1 MSTENTRKDLAHR
14 VEVLRARLADEGF
27 LNNRGLGNEVG
38 IYTFCYDPS
47 LELEVREL
55 VRTIENDAEDGVLP
69 CRIVERNLYDILLDY
84 CDSEDIYE
92 DALEMER
99 EEGQK
104 ALFEELS
111 GFSPRDYARAVMNG
125 MEDADVLFI
134 TGVGEAYPFVRAHSV
149 MDNIQPLI
157 GSLPV
162 VVFYP
167 GRFTGQTLSLF
178 GRLEDGNYYRAF
190 DLI

>member
-1 MSTENTRKDLAHR
+1 MATTTTVSDLHHR
-14 VEVLRARLADEGF
+14 AQVLRERLCDQGF
-27 LNNRGLGNEVG
+27 LNNQGLGNEVG
-38 IYTFCYDPS
+38 IYTFCYDPT
-47 LELEVREL
+47 LELEVRGL
-55 VRTIENDAEDGVLP
+55 VRDIERDAEEGVIP

-104 ALFEELS
+104 ALFDELS
-111 GFSPRDYARAVMNG
+111 GFTPRDYARAVMRG
-125 MEDADVLFI
+125 TDQADVLFI
-134 TGVGEAYPFVRAHSV
+134 TGVGEVYPFVRAHSV
-149 MDNIQPLI
+149 MDNIQPLV

-167 GRFTGQTLSLF
+167 GRFTGQSLSLF

>member
-1 MSTENTRKDLAHR
+1 MATTKTAHDLHHR
-14 VEVLRARLADEGF
+14 GEVLRNRLCDKGF
-27 LNNRGLGNEVG
+27 LNNQGLGNEVG
-38 IYTFCYDPS
+38 IYTFCYDPT
-47 LELEVREL
+47 LELEVRHL
-55 VRTIENDAEDGVLP
+55 VREIERDAADGVLP
-69 CRIVERNLYDILLDY
+69 CRIVERNLYDILLGY

-104 ALFEELS
+104 ALLEELE
-111 GFSPRDYARAVMNG
+111 GFTPRDYARAVMRDTQ
-125 MEDADVLFI
+125 DADVLFI
-134 TGVGEAYPFVRAHSV
+134 TGVGEVYPFVRVHTV

-167 GRFTGQTLSLF
+167 GRFTGQSLSLF